1 MTDNYL
7 EIIGLIERVHRNFLE
22 AVKLEL
28 DGQGGSDINNVQAL
42 ILFNIGDAEM
52 TVGDLTSRGCYQGA
66 NVSYNLKKLVE
77 NNYLIQKRSDYDR
90 RVSHVRL
97 TIKGRKLCERLQSMH
112 ERHAGLLNRVGI
124 TAEHISTVT
133 TTLRR
138 LEALWAAGS
147 NAPLRQNPNLF

>member
-7 EIIGLIERVHRNFLE
+7 EMIGRIERVHRNFLE

-28 DGQGGSDINNVQAL
+28 DRQGGSDITNVQAL

-52 TVGDLTSRGCYQGA
+52 TVGELTSRGCYQGA

-77 NNYLIQKRSDYDR
+77 NDYLIQTRSDYDR

-97 TIKGRKLCERLQSMH
+97 TTKGRKLRERLQSMH
-112 ERHAGLLNRVGI
+112 ERHAGLLSRVEI
-124 TAEHISTVT
+124 TDEHMSIVT
-133 TTLRR
+133 MTLRR
-138 LEALWAAGS
+138 LEALWAAGGNTALS
-147 NAPLRQNPNLF
+147 